1 MQGRVTVIYLIGLD
15 VGTQGV
21 RGCLFSDDGA
31 KVAERS
37 RPLEA
42 AVPGG
47 GLAEQ
52 DPRDWWAAALEVLRD
67 LATTPGV
74 DPAAIVGLSYACTSC
89 TVVALDEQGWPV
101 RPAIM
106 WMDERA
112 TNEADAITATGSPV
126 LRYCGGIVSPQW
138 MLPKLKWLMCHE
150 PSTYAR
156 AHRIVEQTD
165 FFTYRLSGR
174 WTLGY
179 GNLVAKWNY
188 ANPVGGWPP
197 GFLRSIGLEAAR
209 EKWPEAIL
217 PVAARLGPLRA
228 DVAAATGLSP
238 RTLVIQGGVD
248 SHAGMVGAGA
258 VDDGDVGLVLG
269 TSTVLHAQSNQPVFA
284 DIWGPYPDALV
295 PGRYVLGGGQTTTG
309 SIIQWAVRAFGV
321 DLQTLEREAATVPP
335 GSGGLVAL
343 DYFQG
348 NRTPRKDSSA
358 RGAIWGL
365 TLSHTP
371 AQMLRAFHEA
381 NAFGTRHILENLA
394 EHGFHPRRIS
404 AGGGGTRSAV
414 GVQVLADICGRPITL
429 TDEVETTVVGAAMW
443 AGIGAGVFANYA
455 VAAQRMVHVRRV
467 VEPTPAHRSIYD
479 FYFDKYLRTY
489 EGLRDPMHEV
499 VDFEARA
506 AWEPDIA

>member
-1 MQGRVTVIYLIGLD
+1 MVIYLIGLD

-21 RGCLFSDDGA
+21 RGCLFADDGA

-42 AVPGG
+42 AVPGA

-67 LATTPGV
+67 LAATPGV

-138 MLPKLKWLMCHE
+138 MLPKLKWLMRHE

-156 AHRIVEQTD
+156 AYRVSRADRLLHLPAQRALDPRLRQPRSEVEL
-165 FFTYRLSGR
+165 RKSCGR
-174 WTLGY
+174 
-179 GNLVAKWNY
+179 
-188 ANPVGGWPP
+188 
-197 GFLRSIGLEAAR
+197 
-209 EKWPEAIL
+209 
-217 PVAARLGPLRA
+217 VAARLPALHRPGSRPRE
-228 DVAAATGLSP
+228 VAGGNPACRCTPRPAPGGRGGRDGALAAYARDPGW
-238 RTLVIQGGVD
+238 VD

-295 PGRYVLGGGQTTTG
+295 PGRYVLGGGQTRR
-309 SIIQWAVRAFGV
+309 RA
-321 DLQTLEREAATVPP
+321 ASS
-335 GSGGLVAL
+335 SG
-343 DYFQG
+343 
-348 NRTPRKDSSA
+348 RC
-358 RGAIWGL
+358 
-365 TLSHTP
+365 
-371 AQMLRAFHEA
+371 E
-381 NAFGTRHILENLA
+381 
-394 EHGFHPRRIS
+394 
-404 AGGGGTRSAV
+404 RSALTCKRWSEKRP
-414 GVQVLADICGRPITL
+414 QSLLA
-429 TDEVETTVVGAAMW
+429 
-443 AGIGAGVFANYA
+443 AGV
-455 VAAQRMVHVRRV
+455 
-467 VEPTPAHRSIYD
+467 
-479 FYFDKYLRTY
+479 
-489 EGLRDPMHEV
+489 GG
-499 VDFEARA
+499 ARLL
-506 AWEPDIA
+506 PG